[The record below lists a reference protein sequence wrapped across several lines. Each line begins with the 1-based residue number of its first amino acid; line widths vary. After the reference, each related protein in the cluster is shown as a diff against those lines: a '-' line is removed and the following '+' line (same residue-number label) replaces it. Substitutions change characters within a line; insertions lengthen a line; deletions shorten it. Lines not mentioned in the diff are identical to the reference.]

1 MAALLEKIARDHRL
15 HPVMTRQERDE
26 TYGVQ
31 VPKYRR
37 RSLPPEQRNGH
48 KGTDSH
54 RQEQEDMEAAVQT
67 DPLSQ
72 DQAEQKVNT
81 GKITPIKQR
90 TTTSGQLPLVQQQ
103 GNSFWI
109 RALIVLGLATLAY
122 TLIFLVAFICIG
134 IGNLFMYGPI
144 HTAYTTTTIN
154 GQPARII
161 TSNDSGDI
169 TVTIK
174 ITQKDGTLLIRSYA
188 GPVLN
193 PDMWNGD
200 LAGIVA
206 TPQVGSDGQTITVH
220 LLGQINYFHPFF
232 LRGGRPEGSFSLVP
246 DKQAGYKIST

>member
-1 MAALLEKIARDHRL
+1 MAALLEKMVRDHRL
-15 HPVMTRQERDE
+15 HPVMTRQERDAA
-26 TYGVQ
+26 YGVQ
-31 VPKYRR
+31 TPPKYLR
-37 RSLPPEQRNGH
+37 RSLPANQRNGS
-48 KGTDSH
+48 KDATRY
-54 RQEQEDMEAAVQT
+54 RQEENEDMAVQT
-67 DPLSQ
+67 DPLAQ
-72 DQAEQKVNT
+72 DQAQQKVNT
-81 GKITPIKQR
+81 GKITPIKR
-90 TTTSGQLPLVQQQ
+90 ADASGQVQQLHWQ
-103 GNSFWI
+103 GGSFWI
-109 RALIVLGLATLAY
+109 RALIVLGLATLVY